1 MGTIVGSV
9 STEVEAPME
18 AVYVAA
24 ADGEGAPRPQPEI
37 EVAECLDR
45 DADGNQILVRMETET
60 PVKPLTSKLR
70 YS

>member
-1 MGTIVGSV
+1 
-9 STEVEAPME
+9 ME

-24 ADGEGAPRPQPEI
+24 ADGEGAPRWQPEI

-60 PVKPLTSKLR
+60 PAKPLTSKLR